1 MPQTKRLRERMDIT
15 VERKPY
21 GLLLSTIYGCFYY
34 KHKYAGC
41 TVREAKREFRQYVRD
56 EDAKII
62 RGT

>member
-1 MPQTKRLRERMDIT
+1 MDIT